1 MAAGGNDTFTYPNT
15 SPLQWLCR
23 TSLDISDDIHET
35 MLAGMFGAPKVI
47 YAGVFCTLGYNIMAV
62 FASPSLLFFA
72 LLPAGLLVNL
82 VRVIASA
89 MAAQAAASGRKVPTD
104 FYMGSA
110 IAWYAIE
117 GICCGAGMLS
127 GVNALQLI
135 GLFMV
140 MGASGAVTVRQF
152 GAPRFAILAVCLC
165 TVPECLGALLA
176 PDHWLIVLGVMLLPY
191 TAAMASITRKM
202 EKTAAETLQ
211 ARHESHQFAR
221 ADFLTGVLNR
231 FGLMET
237 LASMRNDGVT
247 DFALFCLDL
256 DEFKQI
262 NDRHGHIAGDHLLK
276 SVASRLTGLARPGDT
291 VARLGGDEF
300 LVLAPHMAPE
310 EAPGFARLIRQVIT
324 AQPHEL
330 GNGTLISIDASI
342 GFASAPKDGT
352 TFPVLYHAAD
362 AGLYAAKA
370 AQRAA
375 RRVLT

>member
-1 MAAGGNDTFTYPNT
+1 MAVGRNETFTYPHA
-15 SPLQWLCR
+15 SVLRWLCG
-23 TSLDISDDIHET
+23 TTLDIRDEIHDT

-47 YAGVFCTLGYNIMAV
+47 YAGAVCTLGYNIMAV
-62 FASPSLLFFA
+62 FASPSLLFFC

-89 MAAQAAASGRKVPTD
+89 MAAHDAATGRPVRTD
-104 FYMGSA
+104 FYMWSA
-110 IAWYAIE
+110 IAWYGVE
-117 GICCGAGMLS
+117 GICCGAGMQS

-135 GLFMV
+135 GLFMI
-140 MGASGAVTVRQF
+140 MGGSAAVAMRQF
-152 GAPRFAILAVCLC
+152 GAPRFAVLAVCLC
-165 TVPECLGALLA
+165 TLPSSLGALLA
-176 PDHWLIVLGVMLLPY
+176 SDHWLIVLSVMLLPY
-191 TAAMASITRKM
+191 AASIASITRKI
-202 EKTAAETLQ
+202 EKTTAETLQ

-237 LASMRNDGVT
+237 LAAMRNEGVT
-247 DFALFCLDL
+247 EFALFCLDL

-276 SVASRLTGLARPGDT
+276 SVAARLTGLARRGDT

-300 LVLAPHMAPE
+300 LLLAPLMAPD
-310 EAPGFARLIRQVIT
+310 EAPGFARIIRQVIT
-324 AQPHEL
+324 AQAHDL
-330 GNGTLISIDASI
+330 GNGTLINIDASI
-342 GFASAPKDGT
+342 GFACAPLDGS

-362 AGLYAAKA
+362 AGLYAAKE